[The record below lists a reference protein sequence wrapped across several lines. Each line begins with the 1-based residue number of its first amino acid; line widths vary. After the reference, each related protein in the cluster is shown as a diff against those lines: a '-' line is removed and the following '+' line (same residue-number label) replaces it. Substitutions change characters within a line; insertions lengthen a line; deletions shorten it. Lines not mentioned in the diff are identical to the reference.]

1 MARVSNFVQVRAD
14 GKQVPAGMTVAEM
27 LAQGWAPS
35 KVVALRWEDDG
46 APVEAAAPHGIHGIV
61 VPGAAFVASILDE
74 DGSGTNSQ
82 LQVLSPDGAVQ
93 GRLPNRLTVS
103 GSEVVGHYSWFE
115 PAMEP
120 GTDRFGVVF
129 QAQDGASYRCD
140 VDASEPRLLRAVPV
154 R

>member
-14 GKQVPAGMTVAEM
+14 GKHIPAGMAVAEM
-27 LAQGWAPS
+27 LALGWSPS
-35 KVVALRWEDDG
+35 KVIALRWADDG
-46 APVEAAAPHGIHGIV
+46 TPIEAAAPQGIHGIV
-61 VPGAAFVASILDE
+61 VPGAAFVAAIFDE
-74 DGSGTNSQ
+74 DASGTNSQ
-82 LQVLSPDGAVQ
+82 LQVLLPDGTVL

-103 GSEVVGHYSWFE
+103 GSEVVGHYAWFE

-129 QAQDGASYRCD
+129 QAQEGGSYRCD
-140 VDASEPRLLRAVPV
+140 VDASGPQLLGMVPV